1 VIPIIIFAIGL
12 YCVFV
17 RFTQG
22 LGASTNLSDQFPWG
36 LWIGFDVLCGVA
48 LAAGAFTLSAA
59 VYVLHLDNY
68 KPLVRAAIL
77 TGFIG
82 YLLVIIALMFDLGH
96 PYRIWHPLI
105 MWNPNSVMFEIS
117 WCVTLYFSVLAM
129 EVSNFLFEKVNWQRA
144 FKVTHAITVPLVI
157 TGVILSTLHQSSL
170 GSLFLI
176 VPYKLHALWYS
187 PWLPVFFFNSAMA
200 LGCAM
205 VIVESFISSKIFK
218 KELELSILTNLS
230 RALVVILA
238 VYGIARAIDIN
249 DRDAWDLIFQPGFE
263 HFMFLAEILLAII
276 GPIILLSIN
285 RVRINRSGL
294 FISALMVVIGFIL
307 NRFNVSMTGL
317 IRAADTKYI
326 PSWMEISVTIAIVT
340 LGLVL
345 FGLAVKYLDI
355 FKDAKPCLSKGE
367 TCSDNPSCCLPTP
380 LWFLII
386 FFWAVVAGLMFNG
399 IRDFY
404 NYLPNVL

>member
-1 VIPIIIFAIGL
+1 
-12 YCVFV
+12 
-17 RFTQG
+17 
-22 LGASTNLSDQFPWG
+22 
-36 LWIGFDVLCGVA
+36 
-48 LAAGAFTLSAA
+48 
-59 VYVLHLDNY
+59 
-68 KPLVRAAIL
+68 
-77 TGFIG
+77 
-82 YLLVIIALMFDLGH
+82 
-96 PYRIWHPLI
+96 
-105 MWNPNSVMFEIS
+105 
-117 WCVTLYFSVLAM
+117 M
-129 EVSNFLFEKVNWQRA
+129 EVSNFLFEKVNWRRA
-144 FKVTHAITVPLVI
+144 FRVTHAITVPLVI

-205 VIVESFISSKIFK
+205 VIVESFISSKVFK

-230 RALVVILA
+230 RALVVILM

-249 DRDAWDLIFQPGFE
+249 DRNAWNLIFQPGFE
-263 HFMFLAEILLAII
+263 HFMFLAEVTLSII
-276 GPIILLSIN
+276 GPIVLLLIP

-294 FISALMVVIGFIL
+294 FISALMVVTGFIL

-326 PSWMEISVTIAIVT
+326 PSWMEISVTFAIVT

-345 FGLAVKYLDI
+345 FSLAVKYLDI
-355 FKDAKPCLSKGE
+355 FKDAKPCLSQGQ

-380 LWFLII
+380 LWLLI
-386 FFWAVVAGLMFNG
+386 FSFWTFSLTTIVKGV
-399 IRDFY
+399 IDFY
-404 NYLPNVL
+404 HFQPGV